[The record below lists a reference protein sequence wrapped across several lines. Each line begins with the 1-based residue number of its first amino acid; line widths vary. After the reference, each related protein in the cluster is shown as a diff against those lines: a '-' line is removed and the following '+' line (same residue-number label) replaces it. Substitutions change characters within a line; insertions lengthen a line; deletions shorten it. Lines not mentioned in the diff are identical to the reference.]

1 MRLFYPFTRDRH
13 ITGKLLDLI
22 GMVKIYVLSNF
33 YASAKD
39 SFISPSD
46 TVKDL
51 GVLVSAD
58 NSWSP
63 HIGRMINSARRT
75 AAWVLSV
82 FRDRSR
88 TTMMQLYKS
97 LVRSKLEYCCPVWSP
112 TKIEDI
118 KAIESLQRT
127 FTSKISGL
135 QHLSYWERLERL
147 NMMSLQRRR
156 ERYLIIHMWKV
167 RMAQVPND
175 LNIKF
180 HYNDRLGLKVK
191 AIVPK
196 APQSHVGSV
205 YQNSFA
211 VKGPRLWKML
221 PKDLTLADNLDSFK
235 TNLERKRKKR
245 KSFFIT
251 SSNNIKL
258 GLVTQRPLPSR
269 KLDRERYTMA
279 PSIKLVR
286 PKNS

>member
-1 MRLFYPFTRDRH
+1 MSLHKNKFELLQHTCPNRNIKELNELPFISYDS
-13 ITGKLLDLI
+13 
-22 GMVKIYVLSNF
+22 SNC
-33 YASAKD
+33 YSTAKD

-82 FRDRSR
+82 FRDRNR

-147 NMMSLQRRR
+147 NIFM
-156 ERYLIIHMWKV
+156 YD
-167 RMAQVPND
+167 VPS
-175 LNIKF
+175 K
-180 HYNDRLGLKVK
+180 
-191 AIVPK
+191 
-196 APQSHVGSV
+196 
-205 YQNSFA
+205 
-211 VKGPRLWKML
+211 
-221 PKDLTLADNLDSFK
+221 
-235 TNLERKRKKR
+235 
-245 KSFFIT
+245 
-251 SSNNIKL
+251 
-258 GLVTQRPLPSR
+258 TQRTISYHTHVEGTHGPS
-269 KLDRERYTMA
+269 T
-279 PSIKLVR
+279 
-286 PKNS
+286 

>member
-1 MRLFYPFTRDRH
+1 
-13 ITGKLLDLI
+13 
-22 GMVKIYVLSNF
+22 
-33 YASAKD
+33 
-39 SFISPSD
+39 
-46 TVKDL
+46 
-51 GVLVSAD
+51 
-58 NSWSP
+58 
-63 HIGRMINSARRT
+63 MINSARRT

-118 KAIESLQRT
+118 KAIECLQRT

-180 HYNDRLGLKVK
+180 HYNDRLGLR

-211 VKGPRLWKML
+211 VKGPRLWKVGTCY
-221 PKDLTLADNLDSFK
+221 PKTVHLLIILN
-235 TNLERKRKKR
+235 
-245 KSFFIT
+245 
-251 SSNNIKL
+251 
-258 GLVTQRPLPSR
+258 PSR
-269 KLDRERYTMA
+269 QLLTDSYCNSETL
-279 PSIKLVR
+279 PLSLVMR
-286 PKNS
+286 TRSLTHCCYIDYSYCL

>member
-1 MRLFYPFTRDRH
+1 MTKIRYLERSTPNRNIKELNELPFISYDN
-13 ITGKLLDLI
+13 
-22 GMVKIYVLSNF
+22 SNC
-33 YASAKD
+33 YSTAKD

-180 HYNDRLGLKVK
+180 HYNDRLGLK

-211 VKGPRLWKML
+211 VKGPRLWNML

-235 TNLERKRKKR
+235 TNLDRLLL
-245 KSFFIT
+245 SFRDTPPI
-251 SSNNIKL
+251 S
-258 GLVTQRPLPSR
+258 GDVTQIPNSL
-269 KLDRERYTMA
+269 LDRPGKRDNSMLPGGRLQSTMA
-279 PSIKLVR
+279 
-286 PKNS
+286 